1 MARPCPNQV
10 ETANGWHCPELMRL
24 RDELARV
31 KEENKRLKDE
41 NRRLKKER
49 GREPRSPME
58 EVFGDST
65 PSSQRLKPVS
75 SEENRARRGGAKPGH
90 VIYRNYRTAHV
101 DPDPAAV
108 AAMKKN

>member
-24 RDELARV
+24 RDQIARLR
-31 KEENKRLKDE
+31 EENKRLKDE
-41 NRRLKKER
+41 NRRLRKQM

-90 VIYRNYRTAHV
+90 APHCRHSAAPETA
-101 DPDPAAV
+101 DEIRLAEAPD
-108 AAMKKN
+108 